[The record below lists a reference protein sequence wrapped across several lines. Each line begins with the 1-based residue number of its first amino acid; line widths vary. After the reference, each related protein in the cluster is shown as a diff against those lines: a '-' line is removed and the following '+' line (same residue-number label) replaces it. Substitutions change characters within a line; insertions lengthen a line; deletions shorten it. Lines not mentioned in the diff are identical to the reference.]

1 MEWIM
6 GGFIVFSFMVM
17 IGFLL
22 YSAYGP
28 DDKGKKLF

>member
-6 GGFIVFSFMVM
+6 GGFIIFSFIVM

-28 DDKGKKLF
+28 ETDKKLF

>member
-6 GGFIVFSFMVM
+6 GGFVILSFTVM

-22 YSAYGP
+22 YSAYGK
-28 DDKGKKLF
+28 DSDKKLF